1 MCVGVL
7 IESRSADNHGAS
19 SSGVNNTTEASLEK
33 ELPNGVIMVCDFY
46 IIAMSVVHCV
56 FVLCG

>member
-1 MCVGVL
+1 MQIIILYHHCVCVGVL

-33 ELPNGVIMVCDFY
+33 ELHNGVKNG
-46 IIAMSVVHCV
+46 
-56 FVLCG
+56 L